1 MTGWQDLQ
9 EQHSIVFTS
18 LASVNDLQNQQLK

>member
-9 EQHSIVFTS
+9 ELRSIVFTS